1 MSITEKIVAYVE
13 NQAIPEPTDCYAV
26 PGEDSIID
34 VIHPATGLTV
44 YCKETAEQIQARYP
58 LAVRMTIQEFCD
70 QKALRQDELVT
81 WSTVTEE
88 TYYEMLECLP
98 PAYMGNHG
106 FLVGEPWDHH
116 ATTGRPR
123 YAAYRHAPTGYYWTA
138 SRPMT
143 IQEFKAVGQVPA

>member
-1 MSITEKIVAYVE
+1 MSTTQKIVAYVE

-34 VIHPATGLTV
+34 VIHPVTGLTV
-44 YCKETAEQIQARYP
+44 YCKETIEQVQARYP
-58 LAVRMTIQEFCD
+58 LAVHMTIQDFCD
-70 QKALRQDELVT
+70 QKAMRQEAPAT
-81 WSTVTEE
+81 WSTVTEAV
-88 TYYEMLECLP
+88 YDEMLECLP

-106 FLVGEPWDHH
+106 FLVGEAWDHH

-123 YAAYRHAPTGYYWTA
+123 YAAYRHGQNGSYWTA